1 MNIIYL
7 GQLQCNG
14 WAVVDGHSF
23 PLRWAF
29 DWWINLKAATHILLS
44 QSPIYNRHK
53 IILRKWND
61 YPTERHCLG
70 MDTLPDVNWFCIRVS
85 EDVIIGQEQQ
95 WWQQQQQQQG
105 KPHEAS
111 SSSLYAV
118 YPCRYLTT
126 SLRISLDCTLDL
138 AMLSYG
144 PQNKTIVLPQSDTF
158 SCVFRLSLWLSALQA
173 SLCHDCRPLRA
184 PAEVSWP
191 LFDISPLGLFV
202 VLTLCACTQASS
214 IVNSTSYLFIIL
226 FIHSSV
232 WLS

>member
-1 MNIIYL
+1 MKWLPNRETL
-7 GQLQCNG
+7 SRNG
-14 WAVVDGHSF
+14 HASGCELILYPCLWRCHRVS
-23 PLRWAF
+23 
-29 DWWINLKAATHILLS
+29 LLS
-44 QSPIYNRHK
+44 
-53 IILRKWND
+53 L
-61 YPTERHCLG
+61 L
-70 MDTLPDVNWFCIRVS
+70 V
-85 EDVIIGQEQQ
+85 GQEQQ

-105 KPHEAS
+105 KPDEA

-138 AMLSYG
+138 DVLSYG

-226 FIHSSV
+226 FIHSFIC
-232 WLS
+232 LSDCYWRSCTSPLLHPQS